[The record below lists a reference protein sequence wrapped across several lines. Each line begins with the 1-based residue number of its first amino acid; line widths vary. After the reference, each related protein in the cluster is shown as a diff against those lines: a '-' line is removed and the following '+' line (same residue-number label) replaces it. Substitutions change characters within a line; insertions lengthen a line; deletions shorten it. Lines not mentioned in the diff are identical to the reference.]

1 MRKKSEENFLP
12 GSQFVRIGVPLI
24 TERKFRRL
32 AIQSSVR
39 TGQKYLTVPCE
50 GSVRSKFFTGRKFV
64 CCSRVNVD

>member
-24 TERKFRRL
+24 TERKFTRL

-39 TGQKYLTVPCE
+39 TGKKYLTAPCE
-50 GSVRSKFFTGRKFV
+50 EVSGRNFSPVENSFV
-64 CCSRVNVD
+64 AAV